1 MSNHNN
7 NLKRSVL
14 VLSGI
19 VGGLAV
25 AATLVS
31 CAGDTA
37 DTAAE
42 PAPTTNQTDQTQIRQ
57 NTATPEQPPATVV
70 VYVSD
75 KGTVNNNTDNPDN
88 TENTPTVETEDTDE
102 APVVEVPADDDTP
115 TVETE
120 DTDDAPVV
128 EVPAD
133 DDTDDSTGDPV
144 DPDDLATDVGPDDD
158 EAPVVEA
165 TPDDDDDDGP
175 VIVVVVPELLDI
187 IEEYKPWEPFDICD
201 HFPWLCEDEEILVEL
216 PEPCDPDEGTCPD
229 WMFEEILEELPEPCV
244 PDGCPVWVIDD
255 LIETFESFNF
265 AHNPIEKLGPIGPI
279 EMAAIQPLIPMKWT
293 PTGP

>member
-75 KGTVNNNTDNPDN
+75 KGTVNNNT
-88 TENTPTVETEDTDE
+88 ENTPTVETEDTDE
-102 APVVEVPADDDTP
+102 YHPELVDYNHPNNPATDDGEPGGAEAPVVEVFSPDDDDETP
-115 TVETE
+115 VY
-120 DTDDAPVV
+120 V
-128 EVPAD
+128 EVP
-133 DDTDDSTGDPV
+133 TDD
-144 DPDDLATDVGPDDD
+144 DDD
-158 EAPVVEA
+158 ETPVYVEVP
-165 TPDDDDDDGP
+165 TDDDDVDDDGP
-175 VIVVVVPELLDI
+175 VVVVVVPELLDI
-187 IEEYKPWEPFDICD
+187 IEEYKPWEHICVK
-201 HFPWLCEDEEILVEL
+201 FPQLCEDEEILVEL

-229 WMFEEILEELPEPCV
+229 WIYEEILEELPQPCV
-244 PDGCPVWVIDD
+244 PDGCPAWIIDD